1 MEKLIIYIIED
12 DILRLK
18 NMEERFEKYKEELC
32 IKDTNSQLIKFL
44 VDKGVDELESCV
56 IKPQQKMKDIKN
68 YNYYSDDENFINY
81 LEKILEN
88 NELRIF
94 MLDLALNEYERDIF
108 SRNSNAFLPYTA
120 RKIIDIIGNSHQKEM
135 VIFDTRVKNM
145 GKNWKR
151 WINPEKE
158 VMENIRV
165 SCVRVDAFAKT
176 TSRKQSD
183 IQICDAIKKVW
194 KEDSGR

>member
-1 MEKLIIYIIED
+1 MKKLIIYIIED
-12 DILRLK
+12 DIQRLG
-18 NMEERFEKYKEELC
+18 NMEEHFEKYKEEFC
-32 IKDTNSQLIKFL
+32 IKDTNSELIKFL

-56 IKPQQKMKDIKN
+56 IKPQHKTKDLKN
-68 YNYYSDDENFINY
+68 YDYFPDDENFINC

-94 MLDLALNEYERDIF
+94 MLDLALNEDERDIF
-108 SRNSNAFLPYTA
+108 SRNSIAFLPYTA
-120 RKIIDIIGNSHQKEM
+120 RKIIDIIKNSHQEEM

-145 GKNWKR
+145 GKNWQK
-151 WINPEKE
+151 WIEPDKE
-158 VMENIRV
+158 VLENIRI
-165 SCVRVDAFAKT
+165 SCIRVDAFAKKT
-176 TSRKQSD
+176 TWEQCD